1 MPRRGNIKSH
11 SPPHSVWYK
20 EKKEK
25 THNCVTFLNC
35 AFLFFLQGNCFGS
48 EQFSYVIRMD
58 SEYILIHQL
67 LTAAGTVFSLWTA
80 ALFWSQRLLMVRLVW
95 SAAARTDKIGVLY
108 FIVQFILFLATVFYQ
123 VYCKGDLFYI
133 SFTAK
138 VICFQNRT
146 ALVSWLFVFLYA
158 HFQNQ
163 NNFFF
168 FCSFALHSF
177 QCYRQNDCNSV
188 NCCYC
193 SDSSNFSLLE
203 CGALCCSPR
212 GVCFSLLIKFNKG
225 NFLFSLLLVL
235 LWSHVEL
242 IWLIKGINCCAES

>member
-20 EKKEK
+20 EKKKK

-35 AFLFFLQGNCFGS
+35 AFLFFLQGHCFGS

-80 ALFWSQRLLMVRLVW
+80 ALLWSQRLLMLRLVW

-163 NNFFF
+163 NNLFIFLL
-168 FCSFALHSF
+168 FCITQF
-177 QCYRQNDCNSV
+177 SV
-188 NCCYC
+188 
-193 SDSSNFSLLE
+193 LQT
-203 CGALCCSPR
+203 
-212 GVCFSLLIKFNKG
+212 K
-225 NFLFSLLLVL
+225 
-235 LWSHVEL
+235 
-242 IWLIKGINCCAES
+242 WL